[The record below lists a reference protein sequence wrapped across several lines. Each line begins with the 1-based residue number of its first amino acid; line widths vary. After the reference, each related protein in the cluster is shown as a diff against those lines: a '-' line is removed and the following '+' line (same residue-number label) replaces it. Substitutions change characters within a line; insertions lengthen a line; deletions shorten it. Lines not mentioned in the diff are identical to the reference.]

1 MRCASRASAA
11 PVRLQDVEEIV
22 RSCPPVAG
30 SIHHAEEHMASFP
43 RVAAFAL
50 LFGYAL
56 VAGSCG
62 ERSTVQTPLVPSPVP
77 SSAGDPGPP
86 PPGGGAVPAE
96 LGGFYQVTFV
106 AEGCLNTFPDSYRTR
121 TYASRLEQRGT
132 DVTVVLTGVPAIS
145 WFPEPPLLW
154 GAIGSDRVRLTN
166 YMGNDQWYGL
176 FEVMSPTN
184 LLSLLVDEMTLHGSS
199 EELSGTFVGAFLL
212 YEGSAAG
219 WPYIVSRCHS
229 KSHGVTITR

>member
-1 MRCASRASAA
+1 M
-11 PVRLQDVEEIV
+11 

-30 SIHHAEEHMASFP
+30 SIHHAEELMASFP
-43 RVAAFAL
+43 PVAALAL

-62 ERSTVQTPLVPSPVP
+62 ERSTVQTPLVPSPVS

-86 PPGGGAVPAE
+86 PLSGGTVPGEIGGS
-96 LGGFYQVTFV
+96 YQVTLV
-106 AEGCLNTFPDSYRTR
+106 AEGCLNTFPDAYRTR
-121 TYASRLEQRGT
+121 TYASRFEQRGA
-132 DVTVVLTGVPAIS
+132 DVTVALTGVPPIS
-145 WFPEPPLLW
+145 WFPGPPLLW
-154 GAIGSDRVRLTN
+154 GAIGSDWLRLTN
-166 YMGNDQWYGL
+166 YMGNDQWSGL

-184 LLSLLVDEMTLHGSS
+184 LLSLLVDEMTLNGTS

-219 WPYIVSRCHS
+219 WPYIVSHCHS